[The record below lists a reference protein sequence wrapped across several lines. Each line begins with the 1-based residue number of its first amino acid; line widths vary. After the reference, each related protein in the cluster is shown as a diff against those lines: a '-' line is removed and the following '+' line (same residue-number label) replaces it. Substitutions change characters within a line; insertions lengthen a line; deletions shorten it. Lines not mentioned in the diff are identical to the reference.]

1 MNFLKSFMVALS
13 CVVLTSCVSFSGVE
27 GTVISS
33 KKIEH
38 GVTEYL
44 IETNS
49 YEIPYYILRVKNN
62 NFKQGSKIIL
72 ELPAHSLIHSSY

>member
-1 MNFLKSFMVALS
+1 MNFLKSFMVALF
-13 CVVLTSCVSFSGVE
+13 CVVLTSCVSFSCVE

-49 YEIPYYILRVKNN
+49 YEVPYYILRVKNN
-62 NFKQGSKIIL
+62 NFKEGSKIIL

>member
-1 MNFLKSFMVALS
+1 MNFFKSFTVALF
-13 CVVLTSCVSFSGVE
+13 CVVLTSCVSFSCVE

-33 KKIEH
+33 KEIEL

-62 NFKQGSKIIL
+62 NFQQGSKVVL
-72 ELPAHSLIHSSY
+72 ELPAHSLVHGSY

>member
-1 MNFLKSFMVALS
+1 MNFLQSFTVALF

-33 KKIEH
+33 KEIEY
-38 GVTEYL
+38 GITEYL

-49 YEIPYYILRVKNN
+49 YEIPYYILRVRKN
-62 NFKQGSKIIL
+62 NFKQGSKVVL
-72 ELPAHSLIHSSY
+72 ELPAHSLVHSSY